1 MRTVLPARRRSAEG
15 EPPAPARRISV
26 PRPLLLLLFVVFVTT
41 STWAFATPAWQIP
54 DEPQH
59 FGYAETLVEQGSKP
73 TRGAAVDQATRIAGE
88 GGQISYGGVSGQA
101 RDLLAQ
107 SNGYP
112 VAFEPYA
119 KPPWSP
125 VAQDRYDR
133 IARRGSLVDGGRRTG
148 ATGYPPLYYA
158 VETIPYRLAA
168 SGTATDRLYA
178 MRWVSGLWALVG
190 TIGAWLLA
198 GEIFRR
204 RRLPQLAAAATIGLW
219 PMISFLS
226 GAVNP
231 DAMLT
236 ALSVLVLWLAVRVA
250 LRGTTWRP
258 ALVLIVL
265 VGAATATKVSGAALA
280 PAAAFA
286 ILFGLPPVR
295 SRVGD
300 SVPRLLGLVGGLV
313 AAALAVVLLGGALNV
328 FPPQLQVIADT
339 RPNLREFGSYLW
351 QFYLPKLGFMDD
363 MVFQF
368 PVVSERPVLNLWVG
382 SSWGAFGWVYV
393 WFPRWAMHVFLAITV
408 LIGVGAARAG
418 RIGWK
423 GRDRER
429 SAPFAAAMV
438 VLAIAA
444 LGVFGGVH
452 LQDFINGTEG
462 NLPFAQGRYLFPV
475 AGIGALAVGA
485 AAMAFPRRLRPGA
498 VGSWLAFL
506 VVLQIAALA
515 LTATRYYA

>member
-1 MRTVLPARRRSAEG
+1 MRSVLPARRRPAAG
-15 EPPAPARRISV
+15 EPTTPARRISV

-41 STWAFATPAWQIP
+41 STWAFATPAWQVP

-59 FGYAETLVEQGSKP
+59 FGYAETLVEQGGKP
-73 TRGAAVDQATRIAGE
+73 TRGDAEDPAARIAG
-88 GGQISYGGVSGQA
+88 IPASGQYGEISRQS
-101 RDLLAQ
+101 RDAMAQ

-112 VAFEPYA
+112 VAFNTYA
-119 KPPWSP
+119 KPPWSSE
-125 VAQDRYDR
+125 AQRRYDA
-133 IARRGSLVDGGRRTG
+133 IADRGSRKDGGRRTG

-158 VETIPYRLAA
+158 IETIPYRLAS
-168 SGTATDRLYA
+168 SGTAIDRLYA

-198 GEIFRR
+198 GEVFRR

-226 GAVNP
+226 GGVNP

-236 ALSVLVLWLAVRVA
+236 ALSLLVLWLAVRVA
-250 LRGTTWRP
+250 LHGTTWRP
-258 ALVLIVL
+258 ALALLVL

-286 ILFGLPPVR
+286 ILYGLPVVR
-295 SRVGD
+295 SRVGA
-300 SVPRLLGLVGGLV
+300 SVPRLLGLVAALV
-313 AAALAVVLLGGALNV
+313 VGALAVVFVGGALKV

-351 QFYLPKLGFMDD
+351 QFYLPKLAFMDD
-363 MVFQF
+363 MVFQY
-368 PVVSERPVLNLWVG
+368 PVVSERPVLNLWIG
-382 SSWGAFGWVYV
+382 SSWGAFGWVNV
-393 WFPRWAMHVFLAITV
+393 WFPRWAMHLFLAITV
-408 LIGVGAARAG
+408 LIGVAAARAG

-423 GRDRER
+423 GRERER

-452 LQDFINGTEG
+452 LQDFINGTDG

-498 VGSWLAFL
+498 AGGWLAFL